1 MNPRE
6 KFQAQLELLQQMKRE
21 FPRNVIIP
29 QGEDF
34 ASVQTERNDKSE
46 LRVFVDF
53 NQSKLEDDVDR
64 QVDEFFNDFIYE
76 IEQKLGHASQEEADA
91 YQNQLTP
98 HFGNPLGDV
107 DELMNSIKNQ
117 LVKSIKK

>member
-1 MNPRE
+1 MNLRE
-6 KFQAQLELLQQMKRE
+6 KFQAQLELLQEMKRE

-34 ASVQTERNDKSE
+34 ASVQSERNDKTE
-46 LRVFVDF
+46 LRVYVDF
-53 NQSKLEDDVDR
+53 NQERLEHDVDR
-64 QVDEFFNDFIYE
+64 QVDEFFNDFIEE
-76 IEQKLGHASQEEADA
+76 IEKKLLEATEEEADA
-91 YQNQLTP
+91 YKNQLTP

-107 DELMNSIKNQ
+107 DELMNSIKTQ

>member
-6 KFQAQLELLQQMKRE
+6 KFQAQLELLQQMKHE

-34 ASVQTERNDKSE
+34 ASVQSERNDKTE
-46 LRVFVDF
+46 LRVYVDF
-53 NQSKLEDDVDR
+53 NQEKLEHDVDR
-64 QVDEFFNDFIYE
+64 QVDEFFNDFIE
-76 IEQKLGHASQEEADA
+76 DIEKKLGNAMEEEAEV
-91 YQNQLTP
+91 YFNPLKP

-107 DELMNSIKNQ
+107 DELMNSIK
-117 LVKSIKK
+117 K

>member
-6 KFQAQLELLQQMKRE
+6 KFQAQLELLQQMKYE

-34 ASVQTERNDKSE
+34 ASVQSERNDKTE
-46 LRVFVDF
+46 LRVYVDF
-53 NQSKLEDDVDR
+53 NQEKLEHDVDR
-64 QVDEFFNDFIYE
+64 QVDEFFNDFIE
-76 IEQKLGHASQEEADA
+76 DIEKKLGNAMEEEEGA
-91 YQNQLTP
+91 YFNPLKP

-107 DELMNSIKNQ
+107 DELMNSIKAQ
-117 LVKSIKK
+117 LVESIKK